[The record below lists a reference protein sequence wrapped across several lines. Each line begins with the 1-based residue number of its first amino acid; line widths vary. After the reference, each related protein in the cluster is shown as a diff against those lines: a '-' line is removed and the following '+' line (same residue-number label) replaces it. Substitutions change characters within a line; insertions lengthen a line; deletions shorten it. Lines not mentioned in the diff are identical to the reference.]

1 MSKKK
6 LNVIDYVIII
16 LIIAA
21 IGVAAY
27 LLKST
32 LNQHSQ
38 GNDASTVTFEVFLQ
52 EQNTYMGEAVQAAI
66 GEELLLSQKE
76 KDYGT
81 LKDVKVEPAKRAVQ
95 DKVSGTFR
103 EEALPNKYDI
113 TLVIEA
119 KATVSDMGIS
129 IGQAPVRTGTQMVVG
144 NKAFAAA
151 GYIFNITAN

>member
-6 LNVIDYVIII
+6 LNIIDYAII
-16 LIIAA
+16 LLVVAA
-21 IGVAAY
+21 IGAGAY
-27 LLKST
+27 LLKNT

-52 EQNTYMGEAVQAAI
+52 EQHTYLSEAAREAI

-81 LKDVKVEPAKRAVQ
+81 LRDVKVAPAKKAIP
-95 DKVSGTFR
+95 DKVNGIFR
-103 EEALPNKYDI
+103 EEILPDKYDI

-119 KATVSDMGIS
+119 KAAVSDMGIS
-129 IGQAPVRTGTQMVVG
+129 IGQTPLRTGTQMVVG
-144 NKAFAAA
+144 NKKFAAS
-151 GYIFNITAN
+151 GYIFNITVN

>member
-6 LNVIDYVIII
+6 WNVVDYVILI
-16 LIIAA
+16 LVIAA
-21 IGVAAY
+21 IGAGAY
-27 LLKST
+27 LLKNT

-38 GNDASTVTFEVFLQ
+38 GNDTSTVTFEVFLQ
-52 EQNTYMGEAVQAAI
+52 EQNPYMAEAVRAAV

-103 EEALPNKYDI
+103 EETLPNKYDI
-113 TLVIEA
+113 TLVIES

-129 IGQAPVRTGTQMVVG
+129 IGQTQVRTGTQMVVG
-144 NKAFAAA
+144 NKEFAAA
-151 GYIFNITAN
+151 GYIFNLTVN